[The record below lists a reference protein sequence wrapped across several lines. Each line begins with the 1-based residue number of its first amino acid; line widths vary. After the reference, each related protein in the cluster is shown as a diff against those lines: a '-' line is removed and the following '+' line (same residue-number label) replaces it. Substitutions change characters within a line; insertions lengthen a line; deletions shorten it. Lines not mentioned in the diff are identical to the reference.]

1 MKNYLPQLG
10 TKGNSFEGIAIYSHG
25 GITYAND
32 EFKKMRR
39 KLHKANINFLEILS
53 GLISRLAVSNE
64 GNIQKKIPTGGNQ
77 DELIITACRIDK
89 SRRGDEALLFINPK
103 DKDADDFPFFN
114 PGQTIDFDNSPIM
127 KLSSAFSMLI
137 GEDIQFKAVL
147 LKAQKAAQSDYP
159 ILIKGESG
167 TGKEILAKTI
177 HLTSRRRHN
186 KFVDINCAAIPDQL
200 IDSEL
205 FGYEKGAFTGALPGG
220 RPGLFE
226 ESNFGTLFLD
236 EIADASLSTQA
247 KLLRVLNEGQFKRVG
262 SSKNHKVDVRIISAT
277 NKDLTEMIKDKH
289 FRQDLN
295 YRLNTITINLPPLR
309 KRPGDIS
316 LLAKYFLKEHSTK
329 NRRNLSFSTNVLEY
343 LNSYHWP
350 GNVRELKG
358 VIDYMVTMATG
369 STIKAT
375 HFPDFMLSQN
385 GFHLDSECQDDEI
398 PVLDNIDLLAK
409 AVEAAEKKIILEVL
423 GKSKNKSNA
432 ITMLGTS
439 RRTFYLKLRK
449 YKIS

>member
-398 PVLDNIDLLAK
+398 PVLDNIDLLSK

>member
-39 KLHKANINFLEILS
+39 KLNKADNNFLEILS
-53 GLISRLAVSNE
+53 DLISRLAVSNE
-64 GNIQKKIPTGGNQ
+64 GSIQKKMPLGGDQ

-114 PGQTIDFDNSPIM
+114 PGQTIDFENSPIM

-329 NRRNLSFSTNVLEY
+329 NSRNLSFSTNVLEY

-398 PVLDNIDLLAK
+398 PVLDNIDLLSK